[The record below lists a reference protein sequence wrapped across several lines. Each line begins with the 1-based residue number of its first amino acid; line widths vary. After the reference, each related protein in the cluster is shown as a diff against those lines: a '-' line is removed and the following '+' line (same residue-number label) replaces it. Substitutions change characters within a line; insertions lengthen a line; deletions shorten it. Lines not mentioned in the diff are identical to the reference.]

1 MYRDKTLQRLVIITL
16 ILTLSAIFAAHAA
29 AETIVSVDAPE
40 YVLSETFDVEI
51 KIKDVCELDTGEFH
65 LHFDPNVVDVTDVT
79 AGDIG
84 EMDVG
89 FMNKRCDKIHGIS
102 IIKVTFH
109 IKGTDGVS
117 GSGSLATVG
126 FEVTGTDGDC
136 SFLNISNPDPLYNPI
151 TDFYEGKLW
160 DSSEIAEEIPA
171 KWENDIVCIG
181 DSSLFDDPTDLGN
194 STDSGNFT
202 DNTSTPDT
210 PEAKV
215 TIFVENRDDD
225 KLFVKLY
232 IDGAY
237 QMQKEIKKDANVEY
251 YEGRR
256 LPEGVHT
263 FEIRW
268 HDHDTGKDYVKT
280 KEYSVSGT
288 TAVTLM
294 TDEHTEDDDKLSA
307 RVHVKNLDDN
317 DLDAI
322 YLYIDGV
329 YRKYKSISSG
339 SIVEYGEYEF
349 EEDED
354 ALHSFKIEW
363 FDPGT
368 NVTYEKIVRSYITG
382 EEAVTLYVDKH
393 TEGDMILLSEAISTP
408 VSTISKPSSTSTR
421 TVKEPTP
428 TPTETQITKMHT
440 DPALTQNS
448 SEEGDIEQH
457 ISATCTLVAFV
468 AVLFVLMQI
477 RRI

>member
-1 MYRDKTLQRLVIITL
+1 MYRQNRTLKRLAIIAL
-16 ILTLSAIFAAHAA
+16 ILTLSTILAA
-29 AETIVSVDAPE
+29 AETAVYVGAPE
-40 YVLSETFDVEI
+40 YVISDTFDVEI
-51 KIKDVCELDTGEFH
+51 KIKDVYELDTGEFH
-65 LHFDPNVVDVTDVT
+65 LLFDPNVVDVTEVT
-79 AGDIG
+79 AGDIRN
-84 EMDVG
+84 MDVG

-102 IIKVTFH
+102 IIKVTFD
-109 IKGTDGVS
+109 ISGTSGAS
-117 GSGSLATVG
+117 GSGILATVG
-126 FEVTGTDGDC
+126 FEVTGTDGNC

-160 DSSEIAEEIPA
+160 DGSAEEITA
-171 KWENDIVCIG
+171 KWENRIVCIG
-181 DSSLFDDPTDLGN
+181 GPSSFDDSP
-194 STDSGNFT
+194 DSGNST
-202 DNTSTPDT
+202 DNTSTLDA

-280 KEYSVSGT
+280 KECSVSGT
-288 TAVTLM
+288 TAVTLI

-368 NVTYEKIVRSYITG
+368 NVTYEKIVRSYITT
-382 EEAVTLYVDKH
+382 EEAVTIYVDKH
-393 TEGDMILLSEAISTP
+393 TEEDIILLSDDMSTP
-408 VSTISKPSSTSTR
+408 VSTISKSSSTSTR

-428 TPTETQITKMHT
+428 APTKTHITEMYT
-440 DPALTQNS
+440 DPALTQDS
-448 SEEGDIEQH
+448 SEEGDMEQH
-457 ISATCTLVAFV
+457 LSATCTLVAFV